1 MAGSIRVAGHT
12 IAEHDIVNDKVDI
25 KNATLASSVTFP
37 AGCVINYKF
46 VEIGTYELS
55 GTYTAFSVT
64 SAATSTQG
72 LQVVTTSFTPNSNNS
87 KIFCQAQL
95 FVQEDA
101 NSQDFAMAAL
111 FVDTTNLSQ
120 QFNNDRSDGA
130 FLDHVVATL
139 TGEYTNSSTAAKT
152 IQIRVSGNTSTA
164 IDVNVGNRG
173 GTKDT
178 LVYIRTGLSIFEIQQ

>member
-1 MAGSIRVAGHT
+1 MANIILNGKTVVTQTG
-12 IAEHDIVNDKVDI
+12 NDEPLIGGNV
-25 KNATLASSVTFP
+25 VFP
-37 AGCVINYKF
+37 AGHVINYKF

-55 GTYTAFSVT
+55 GTYTAFTVNS
-64 SAATSTQG
+64 SATSTQG

-101 NSQDFAMAAL
+101 NSQDVAIAAL

-120 QFNNDRSDGA
+120 QYNNDRSDGA
-130 FLDHVVATL
+130 YLDHVVATL
-139 TGEYTNSSTAAKT
+139 AGEYTNSSFTAKT

-164 IDVNVGNRG
+164 IDVNVGNKG
-173 GTKDT
+173 GNKITT
-178 LVYIRTGLSIFEIQQ
+178 AYIRTGLSIFEVQQ